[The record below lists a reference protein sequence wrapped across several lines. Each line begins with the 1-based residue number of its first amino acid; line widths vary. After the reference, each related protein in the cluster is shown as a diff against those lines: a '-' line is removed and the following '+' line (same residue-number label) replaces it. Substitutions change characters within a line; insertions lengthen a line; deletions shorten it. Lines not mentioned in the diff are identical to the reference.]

1 MIIED
6 IKNLLD
12 LFADK
17 VPDKESNRLVRKFLD
32 DKNRWVK
39 AHGLFTTIRERHLK
53 ASKSEDRARECQY
66 RFEEACAKTL
76 YNLTYSSAPFD
87 ADSPYWIIKN
97 AFMLANELDVPDKK
111 IVSIIAPRAD
121 NSS

>member
-17 VPDKESNRLVRKFLD
+17 VPDKESNRLVRKFVD

-39 AHGLFTTIRERHLK
+39 AHGLFTTIRERNLSAIK
-53 ASKSEDRARECQY
+53 GEDRARKCQY

-97 AFMLANELDVPDKK
+97 ALILANELDISDDKV
-111 IVSIIAPRAD
+111 VSVVAPKTDD
-121 NSS
+121 NS